1 MTSSRGVDVGTVGN
15 CRGRWGIVGNCG
27 ELWGRVGMFH
37 TTVLITPLPEASVA
51 DVSRPKGG
59 AAFDFEGLRRP

>member
-37 TTVLITPLPEASVA
+37 TTVLITPLAEASTSYQLPRYNIDTHKTVHA
-51 DVSRPKGG
+51 RT
-59 AAFDFEGLRRP
+59 